1 MVISGPC
8 GTYEPLAGT
17 LRWMMSLDRS
27 LKAANTLVR
36 HRNVLTRAERLARLT
51 EEEKW
56 NENKPV
62 FGLPKVANRKMALA
76 KAVKEETAEGAA
88 AGAAGAAPAAAGGAA
103 PAAGAKGVPAGKGG
117 APAGKG
123 GAPAAGAG
131 KTAAASAPAKGG
143 GAAAPAKGKK

>member
-1 MVISGPC
+1 
-8 GTYEPLAGT
+8 
-17 LRWMMSLDRS
+17 MSLDRS

-76 KAVKEETAEGAA
+76 KAVKEETPEGAAA

-103 PAAGAKGVPAGKGG
+103 PAAGAKGA
-117 APAGKG
+117 AAGKG
-123 GAPAAGAG
+123 GAPAAAAG
-131 KTAAASAPAKGG
+131 KTAASSAPAKGG
-143 GAAAPAKGKK
+143 AAAAPAKGKK